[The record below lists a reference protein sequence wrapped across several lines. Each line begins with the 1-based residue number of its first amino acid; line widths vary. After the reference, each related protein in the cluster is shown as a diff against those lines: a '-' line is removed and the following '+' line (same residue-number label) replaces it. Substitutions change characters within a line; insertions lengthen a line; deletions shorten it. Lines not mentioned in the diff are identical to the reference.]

1 MPYVER
7 DDTTGEIVGLF
18 ARPQHDGQE
27 LLIDDDPVVMAFRT
41 PPPEPAPPLTAE
53 DIWRVLEAKGLVTP
67 GDVPPGRRPPPRGET
82 P

>member
-1 MPYVER
+1 MPFVER
-7 DDTTGEIVGLF
+7 DPTSNKIVGLF
-18 ARPQHDGQE
+18 ARPQHAGQE
-27 LLIDDDPVVMAFRT
+27 RLVDDDPEVVAFNT
-41 PPPEPAPPLTAE
+41 PSPEPDPPLNAE